1 MKTSKKFDARDV
13 PLYII
18 QDIPILKNGNPDEY
32 WGKFHLLSKPG
43 AIMERR
49 ELFQIIN
56 GNVFFPL
63 KAWL

>member
-1 MKTSKKFDARDV
+1 MS
-13 PLYII
+13 LYII
-18 QDIPILKNGNPDEY
+18 QHIPILKNGNPDEY

-49 ELFQIIN
+49 ERFQIIN